1 MYVVIM
7 SQHLYEV
14 HSNLSFVFY
23 YTTFVKVRK
32 TLECD
37 EGMDWVVNV
46 FHFLTKKNNT
56 AFGISNIYMVRFGTV
71 KWYNNFF
78 NNLKKIKVIK
88 SM

>member
-37 EGMDWVVNV
+37 EGMD
-46 FHFLTKKNNT
+46 
-56 AFGISNIYMVRFGTV
+56 
-71 KWYNNFF
+71 
-78 NNLKKIKVIK
+78 
-88 SM
+88 